1 MSKEVLLRL
10 GISDIVVS
18 QETNENMSGYARIY
32 DNEGNLVTETEIY
45 FIGYE
50 DEDGNECNGD
60 GEEL

>member
-18 QETNENMSGYARIY
+18 QETNKNMSGYARIY

-50 DEDGNECNGD
+50 DEDGNECNED
-60 GEEL
+60 GTGL